1 MSTVPEAITAC
12 HAGIRVLGLS
22 LIANLGSGMAGHPLT
37 HEDVMHTMN
46 QVAPKLHFYL
56 EKLMDL
62 ASETS

>member
-1 MSTVPEAITAC
+1 
-12 HAGIRVLGLS
+12 
-22 LIANLGSGMAGHPLT
+22 MAGHPLT